1 MARAAVGRVRAAAW
15 AAREA
20 ARLTELYLSAREE
33 QVDLELAAGR
43 HAEVI
48 ADLEAL
54 TAQHPLRERLH
65 SRLMLALYRAGRQG
79 DALAAY
85 QRARDVLD
93 AEGWASLRAPN

>member
-1 MARAAVGRVRAAAW
+1 MARAAVGRVPGR
-15 AAREA
+15 RLGRPRGT
-20 ARLTELYLSAREE
+20 RLTELHLSAREE

-79 DALAAY
+79 DAWPPTS
-85 QRARDVLD
+85 
-93 AEGWASLRAPN
+93 EHGTCSTPNWASLRAPN